1 MCHYHLSGI
10 SDGNTV
16 DRAAA
21 RANSSEMKDQGLTHP
36 EPHSFS
42 SLLFQSSV
50 PGLCTFSSRNF
61 QHLGWLVKHKPL
73 AVEETTQFILSYLP
87 PLRLLRSS
95 QLPQWGSE
103 QPVGE
108 AQGISWVC
116 RTNQVEGMLLK
127 LPMGFPIRMVCQH
140 PKTLHAH
147 VLGHDNPCL
156 RKDVHP
162 MISLW
167 MHFDLAGYLPPWGI
181 SQCMGFGPCFS
192 SCWIAGDIKTIS
204 KTAASATL
212 AHGEK
217 PFTCLTASDRT
228 GYVLVLFRALIE
240 IMSSVFFPFFDI

>member
-42 SLLFQSSV
+42 SLLFQSSI

-73 AVEETTQFILSYLP
+73 AVEETTQFILSHLP
-87 PLRLLRSS
+87 PLKLLRSS

-103 QPVGE
+103 QPVVE
-108 AQGISWVC
+108 AQGISCVC

-127 LPMGFPIRMVCQH
+127 LPMGFPIHMVCQH

-156 RKDVHP
+156 TKERRPPCDQP
-162 MISLW
+162 LNALW
-167 MHFDLAGYLPPWGI
+167 
-181 SQCMGFGPCFS
+181 FS
-192 SCWIAGDIKTIS
+192 WL
-204 KTAASATL
+204 SATL
-212 AHGEK
+212 GNISMHGIWS
-217 PFTCLTASDRT
+217 L
-228 GYVLVLFRALIE
+228 LFQLLDSWRYQKD
-240 IMSSVFFPFFDI
+240 F

>member
-1 MCHYHLSGI
+1 MACQAQTLSCRGEHPVHSVTLTPIKIAQILTITPVRIWAACGWGPGI
-10 SDGNTV
+10 S
-16 DRAAA
+16 
-21 RANSSEMKDQGLTHP
+21 
-36 EPHSFS
+36 
-42 SLLFQSSV
+42 
-50 PGLCTFSSRNF
+50 C
-61 QHLGWLVKHKPL
+61 
-73 AVEETTQFILSYLP
+73 
-87 PLRLLRSS
+87 
-95 QLPQWGSE
+95 
-103 QPVGE
+103 
-108 AQGISWVC
+108 VC

-240 IMSSVFFPFFDI
+240 IMSSVFFPFFDM

>member
-42 SLLFQSSV
+42 SLLFQSSI

-73 AVEETTQFILSYLP
+73 AVEENTQFILSHLP
-87 PLRLLRSS
+87 PLKLLRSS

-108 AQGISWVC
+108 AQGYLVSAGQIKLKGCCWSCLWGSPSVWSASTPKHC
-116 RTNQVEGMLLK
+116 ML
-127 LPMGFPIRMVCQH
+127 
-140 PKTLHAH
+140 
-147 VLGHDNPCL
+147 
-156 RKDVHP
+156 
-162 MISLW
+162 
-167 MHFDLAGYLPPWGI
+167 
-181 SQCMGFGPCFS
+181 
-192 SCWIAGDIKTIS
+192 
-204 KTAASATL
+204 
-212 AHGEK
+212 
-217 PFTCLTASDRT
+217 
-228 GYVLVLFRALIE
+228 
-240 IMSSVFFPFFDI
+240 MS